1 MILKRQIYF
10 NNNWPAEKEVNT
22 EALNLLL
29 KRMDENELNQLIV
42 RNYSAVV
49 RMV

>member
-1 MILKRQIYF
+1 MSIEEVILKRQIYF

-29 KRMDENELNQLIV
+29 KGWMKMN
-42 RNYSAVV
+42 
-49 RMV
+49 